1 MTIFVI
7 VFFIFIVVTRGWNL
21 ELRPCPIRYFS
32 LDCYFFVSVFVSVQ
46 PQDHELLFTRS
57 FLVLV
62 WVNKVFSIKLV
73 QVSIIDHIPSIH
85 LIVGDWVAECFE
97 MDSDLVSTACFW
109 KTFYQRMA
117 ALLVEMKKLEQ
128 CRGSSR
134 LRPMLEGNIFR
145 FGAVPECFNVG
156 YTIDAKVTRDCQ
168 FLRGLLCLFS
178 ISLVFTIICRGLTSL
193 SKVSL
198 NARIVN
204 FSNFVSN

>member
-1 MTIFVI
+1 
-7 VFFIFIVVTRGWNL
+7 
-21 ELRPCPIRYFS
+21 
-32 LDCYFFVSVFVSVQ
+32 
-46 PQDHELLFTRS
+46 
-57 FLVLV
+57 
-62 WVNKVFSIKLV
+62 
-73 QVSIIDHIPSIH
+73 
-85 LIVGDWVAECFE
+85 

-178 ISLVFTIICRGLTSL
+178 IILVFTIICRGLTSL
-193 SKVSL
+193 PKVSL

-204 FSNFVSN
+204 FSNFVSNESFSEIVRTELLLGKEYNARSLPVKSMHCFQIWVSHLKLDHLQKSVVLKVAARMHR